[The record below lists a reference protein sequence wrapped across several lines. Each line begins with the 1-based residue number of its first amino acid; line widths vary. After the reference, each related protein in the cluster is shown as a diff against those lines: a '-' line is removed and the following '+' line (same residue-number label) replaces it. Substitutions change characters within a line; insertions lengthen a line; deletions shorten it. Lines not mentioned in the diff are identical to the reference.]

1 MSDIPNQIEYV
12 VADPLANER
21 VDRVI
26 SFVSGLSRSK
36 VSELVS
42 NGLVNKNGIPVKKGS
57 EKTFEGDL
65 LLFPNPEG
73 LISNKLEPD
82 SSVDFSVVFEDN
94 HIVVVNKPP
103 GVVVHPGSGRETG
116 TLVNGLL
123 ARYPD
128 MKGVGEENRL
138 GLVHR
143 LDKGTSGLLLVAR
156 TDAALENLKKQM
168 ENREIGRQYYAILCG
183 HLSSAKGVIEAP
195 LGRDPKNPLRR
206 AVIQNGKNA
215 RTHYQVK
222 ERYDHPIKVT
232 AIECILETGRT
243 HQIRAHFSAINH
255 PVLGDQVYGGKQL
268 AHKEIRPALHAE
280 KIDFEHPTT
289 GKKLSFVS
297 NLPTDLVQII
307 ESFS

>member
-1 MSDIPNQIEYV
+1 MSNAPNEIEYV
-12 VADPLANER
+12 VTDPLTNER

-26 SFVSGLSRSK
+26 SFFSGLSRSK

-42 NGLVNKNGIPVKKGS
+42 NGLVKKNGIPIKKGS
-57 EKTFEGDL
+57 EKTLKGDV
-65 LLFPNPEG
+65 LLFPSPEG
-73 LISNKLEPD
+73 LAPNKLEPD
-82 SSVDFSVVFEDN
+82 SSVNFSVVFEDD

-103 GVVVHPGSGRETG
+103 GVVVHPGSGRESG

-128 MKGVGEENRL
+128 MKGIGEEDRL

-143 LDKGTSGLLLVAR
+143 LDKGTSGLLLAAR

-183 HLSSAKGVIEAP
+183 HLSSAKGLIEAP

-206 AVIQNGKNA
+206 TVTQGGKGA
-215 RTHYQVK
+215 RTHYQIK

-232 AIECILETGRT
+232 TVECILETGRT

-255 PVLGDQVYGGKQL
+255 PVLGDQIYGGKQL

-280 KIDFEHPTT
+280 KIDFQHPTT

>member
-1 MSDIPNQIEYV
+1 MSNAPNEIEYV
-12 VADPLANER
+12 VTDPLTNER

-26 SFVSGLSRSK
+26 SFFSGLSRSK

-42 NGLVNKNGIPVKKGS
+42 NGLVKKNGIPVKKGS
-57 EKTFEGDL
+57 EKTLKGDV
-65 LLFPNPEG
+65 LLFPSPEG
-73 LISNKLEPD
+73 LAPNKLEPD
-82 SSVDFSVVFEDN
+82 SSVNFSVVFEDD

-103 GVVVHPGSGRETG
+103 GVVVHPGSGRESG

-128 MKGVGEENRL
+128 MKGIGEEDRL

-183 HLSSAKGVIEAP
+183 HLSSAKGLIEAP

-206 AVIQNGKNA
+206 TVTQGGKDA
-215 RTHYQVK
+215 RTHYQIK

-232 AIECILETGRT
+232 TVECILETGRT

-255 PVLGDQVYGGKQL
+255 PVLGDQIYGGKQL

-280 KIDFEHPTT
+280 KIDFQHPTT

>member
-1 MSDIPNQIEYV
+1 MSNAPNEIEYV
-12 VADPLANER
+12 VTDPLANER

-26 SFVSGLSRSK
+26 SFFSGLSRSK

-42 NGLVNKNGIPVKKGS
+42 NGLVKKNGIPVKKGS
-57 EKTFEGDL
+57 EKTLKGDV
-65 LLFPNPEG
+65 LLFPSPEG
-73 LISNKLEPD
+73 LAPNKLEPD
-82 SSVDFSVVFEDN
+82 SSVNFSVVFEDD

-103 GVVVHPGSGRETG
+103 GVVVHPGSGRESG

-128 MKGVGEENRL
+128 MKGIGEEDRL

-143 LDKGTSGLLLVAR
+143 LDKGTSGLLLAAR

-183 HLSSAKGVIEAP
+183 HLSSAKGLIEAP

-206 AVIQNGKNA
+206 TVTQGGKDA
-215 RTHYQVK
+215 RTHYQIK

-232 AIECILETGRT
+232 TVECILETGRT

-255 PVLGDQVYGGKQL
+255 PVLGDQIYGGKQL

-280 KIDFEHPTT
+280 KIDFQHPTT

>member
-1 MSDIPNQIEYV
+1 MSNAPNEIEYV
-12 VADPLANER
+12 VTDPLANER

-26 SFVSGLSRSK
+26 SFFSGLSRSK

-42 NGLVNKNGIPVKKGS
+42 NGLVKKNGIPVKKGS
-57 EKTFEGDL
+57 EKTLKGDV
-65 LLFPNPEG
+65 LLFPSPEG
-73 LISNKLEPD
+73 LAPNKLEPD
-82 SSVDFSVVFEDN
+82 SSVNFSVVFEDD

-103 GVVVHPGSGRETG
+103 GVVVHPGSGRESG

-128 MKGVGEENRL
+128 MKGIGEEDRL

-183 HLSSAKGVIEAP
+183 HLSSAKGLIEAP

-206 AVIQNGKNA
+206 TVTQGGKGA
-215 RTHYQVK
+215 RTHYQIK

-232 AIECILETGRT
+232 TVECILETGRT

-255 PVLGDQVYGGKQL
+255 PVLGDQIYGGKQL

-280 KIDFEHPTT
+280 KIDFQHPTT

>member
-1 MSDIPNQIEYV
+1 MSDTPNEIEYV
-12 VADPLANER
+12 VTDPLANER

-42 NGLVNKNGIPVKKGS
+42 NGLVKKNDIPVKKGS
-57 EKTFEGDL
+57 EKTFDGDL

-73 LISNKLEPD
+73 LVSNKLEPD
-82 SSVDFSVVFEDN
+82 SSVDFSVIFEDN
-94 HIVVVNKPP
+94 HVVVVNKPP
-103 GVVVHPGSGRETG
+103 GVAVHPGSGRENG

-206 AVIQNGKNA
+206 AVIQDGKDA

-222 ERYDHPIKVT
+222 ERYDRPIKIT
-232 AIECILETGRT
+232 TIECILETGRT

-255 PVLGDQVYGGKQL
+255 PVLGDQIYGGKQL
-268 AHKEIRPALHAE
+268 AHKEMRPALHAE
-280 KIDFEHPTT
+280 KIDFGHPTT

-297 NLPTDLVQII
+297 NLPTDLVQVI